1 MSPRNAPYSASPA
14 RLHRFHACLDSA
26 EIPRERND
34 MRSREKER
42 GFFAIF
48 CFDVAIPGALSR
60 KPRGGDDLTDTDTDT
75 DTMKV

>member
-42 GFFAIF
+42 ERKFGFAIF
-48 CFDVAIPGALSR
+48 FAFDVAIPGALSR
-60 KPRGGDDLTDTDTDT
+60 KPRGGDLTDT